1 MFITAAI
8 MCVFGV
14 SAFLDI
20 RSLGLYAFLWALN
33 GLVQS
38 IGWPV
43 NVAVMGNWF
52 DKQERGAIMGLWS
65 ANASFGNIVGTA
77 VVALLYIAVP
87 SKVIAWKSAVLV
99 AGGLV
104 AVQGWLVYA
113 FLKPAPKSANHDA
126 EEALLGSARTD
137 DSHVMTSPA
146 SSANPPH
153 RGKQGISFWRA
164 WQIPGVLPYALAY
177 ACLKSLN
184 YALFFW
190 LPFYLTI
197 SLGMDDA
204 KADMYS
210 MLYDAGQIAGGFLG
224 GYVTDKAGIR
234 SPIVFAMIGAATSL
248 LHLFDGASHAQT
260 TALLLATGFLLGGP
274 ANLISTAISADL
286 GSHDSLR
293 EDTAALA
300 TVTGI
305 IDGTGSVGAAIVQ
318 FLVGYLAGCH
328 PVGEGGT
335 MVCTWGPVFVL
346 LQVSGILSCVC
357 LVPLV
362 ANELKRTCR
371 R

>member
-1 MFITAAI
+1 MLHVSRKSFSAIKGEMSKELFMESALIPSTEQGKMYGLMDTLFMAFYACGLYVSGVIGDRFDLRKLLAGGMFITAAI

-43 NVAVMGNWF
+43 NVAVM
-52 DKQERGAIMGLWS
+52 
-65 ANASFGNIVGTA
+65 
-77 VVALLYIAVP
+77 Y
-87 SKVIAWKSAVLV
+87 
-99 AGGLV
+99 
-104 AVQGWLVYA
+104 VQL
-113 FLKPAPKSANHDA
+113 FL
-126 EEALLGSARTD
+126 R
-137 DSHVMTSPA
+137 
-146 SSANPPH
+146 
-153 RGKQGISFWRA
+153 R
-164 WQIPGVLPYALAY
+164 VLPYALAY

-234 SPIVFAMIGAATSL
+234 SPIVFAMIGAATSFILLHIRSL

-300 TVTGI
+300 TVTG
-305 IDGTGSVGAAIVQ
+305 
-318 FLVGYLAGCH
+318 
-328 PVGEGGT
+328 
-335 MVCTWGPVFVL
+335 
-346 LQVSGILSCVC
+346 
-357 LVPLV
+357 
-362 ANELKRTCR
+362 
-371 R
+371 